1 MKYPQNQCFALSVLL
16 RQNVPRPK
24 ILLRQNSQNAD
35 NQHIHNFCLSKIPK
49 STFCLSK
56 ICKSLKFKILFRR
69 FCLGKILPRACAH
82 NAPARVYIH
91 TILRVVVKEYMYIK
105 IGGVGERTKQGNT
118 RKCCPILIHQTSC
131 RCRSRAIWRLL
142 RSRLSS
148 AGATK
153 LETIPYLN
161 PFDWR

>member
-1 MKYPQNQCFALSVLL
+1 MAKNRLSNTLFSTPFCLGKILKYPQNQCFALSVLL

-49 STFCLSK
+49 SPFCLSK

-105 IGGVGERTKQGNT
+105 IGGVGKEQN
-118 RKCCPILIHQTSC
+118 
-131 RCRSRAIWRLL
+131 RATPE
-142 RSRLSS
+142 S
-148 AGATK
+148 AALFLFIK
-153 LETIPYLN
+153 HLAYV
-161 PFDWR
+161 